1 MKTLKVI
8 IPFIWAFLLFSCNE
22 KENKELEAYDWGKG
36 IYEEPFVGL
45 LDSRPSV
52 FVSSLKYPP
61 FAWFVSDTI
70 TLSKHFKVTFN
81 EECIRSN
88 SKVSLEF
95 ADSLG
100 NPFKGLSFIVNNKKL
115 SENRVDINCY
125 EEIQELNVTIKISPI
140 EKERVFNGYI
150 IAKPIE
156 LDIINDVNMSQ
167 EANII
172 ATWKCEQEFG
182 YPIMIWSL
190 WIISII
196 LLVVLLYVL
205 LKTIILSL
213 IPFIKAHISSST
225 IQHLNMNN
233 KIANAAN
240 NDDEKKEEEEDG
252 VKCFR
257 VPNIMGKSKWIS
269 EIHPLPPFQRKKFII
284 HNHWVWGIFPV
295 FEGDCVTLDAYCMSD
310 EFWNLPGQAYERQM
324 KAASLILYKRITDN
338 PLMQNKYT
346 SEQIEA
352 LKKGSKNIPG
362 YTWHHKEDWLVMQL
376 VKREEHDNAKP
387 HTGGSYVWNEKHFI
401 EEYGEEWFKNRIPLK
416 RKSLFG
422 IIYDKL
428 FR

>member
-1 MKTLKVI
+1 MIMKVASIVI
-8 IPFIWAFLLFSCNE
+8 SLILSVALISC
-22 KENKELEAYDWGKG
+22 KEVNPQKLETFDWGKG

-45 LDSRPSV
+45 LETRPSILV
-52 FVSSLKYPP
+52 NSLSYPP
-61 FAWFVSDTI
+61 FKRLVSDTI
-70 TLSKHFKVTFN
+70 ELNKKFEITIN
-81 EECIRSN
+81 EECLRSN
-88 SKVSLEF
+88 SKLALEF
-95 ADSLG
+95 TDSLG
-100 NPFKGLSFIVNNKKL
+100 KAFDGISFIVNNKRL
-115 SENRVDINCY
+115 SDNKIDIKC
-125 EEIQELNVTIKISPI
+125 EEESQVLDVTIRISPI
-140 EKERVFNGYI
+140 LKEQLFNGFI
-150 IAKPIE
+150 VAKPIE
-156 LDIINDVNMSQ
+156 LDVINGINLSQ
-167 EANII
+167 EANVI

-182 YPIMIWSL
+182 FP
-190 WIISII
+190 I
-196 LLVVLLYVL
+196 LLWCLWLILALIFIALIVFIIKLIIGYISHSIVLH
-205 LKTIILSL
+205 K
-213 IPFIKAHISSST
+213 
-225 IQHLNMNN
+225 
-233 KIANAAN
+233 ANAN
-240 NDDEKKEEEEDG
+240 ISRPNIDNDKKENREEEKVNG

-257 VPNIMGKSKWIS
+257 VPSIMGKSKWVS
-269 EIHPLPPFQRKKFII
+269 EEHPLPPFQKKKFQI

-295 FEGDCVTLDAYCMSD
+295 FEGDCVTLDAYCMSE
-310 EFWNLPGQAYERQM
+310 EFWNLPGQGYERQM